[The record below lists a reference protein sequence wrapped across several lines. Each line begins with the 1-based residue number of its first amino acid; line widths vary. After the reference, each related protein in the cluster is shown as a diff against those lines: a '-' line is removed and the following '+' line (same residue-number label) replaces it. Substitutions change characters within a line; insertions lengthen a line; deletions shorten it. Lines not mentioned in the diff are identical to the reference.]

1 MYRTGR
7 GGETRGGKIDLQ
19 DIASRLE
26 RANDD
31 SGRYM
36 LEGSGPA
43 LLSGGLDPAL
53 FEADVKNITNGY
65 EEELDHLLRSKGHQ
79 GMQPVSMTKMLETK
93 KAEARKRPLSMAA
106 AAAAKA
112 ARNAKALAADSQLQ
126 EEPSS
131 SSLGSTQ
138 MGLSADT
145 VKDGSQAVQFFATVD
160 EEDEVMWRALP
171 TPLRRMLADDGI
183 VMLSALPREGP
194 AACRV
199 EVGKLLSLQPAAC
212 CGSDRIACNR
222 SR

>member
-1 MYRTGR
+1 
-7 GGETRGGKIDLQ
+7 
-19 DIASRLE
+19 
-26 RANDD
+26 
-31 SGRYM
+31 M
-36 LEGSGPA
+36 LEGPGPA

-65 EEELDHLLRSKGHQ
+65 EEELDHLLRSKGHE
-79 GMQPVSMTKMLETK
+79 GMQQVSMTKMLETK

-145 VKDGSQAVQFFATVD
+145 VKDGARPSSSV
-160 EEDEVMWRALP
+160 P
-171 TPLRRMLADDGI
+171 
-183 VMLSALPREGP
+183 
-194 AACRV
+194 
-199 EVGKLLSLQPAAC
+199 SLT
-212 CGSDRIACNR
+212 SKMR
-222 SR
+222 